1 MKKMSIFPIFIP
13 ARLYSLTLDFSDYAD
28 ATDPSNIRKECHES
42 SLVRWKDVRY
52 AEKDVNMIFDC
63 ILKLPYKSIRSF

>member
-13 ARLYSLTLDFSDYAD
+13 ARLYSPTLDFSDYAD